1 MFSLWSSCS
10 VDELPRSNELIPTC
24 PLSSGSISIKLL
36 LERAGLPDVRFHDL
50 RHSVA
55 TILFAAGVDL
65 KVISELLGHSSIAV
79 TSDVYAHLLPDM
91 QRTVVNKMDDPF
103 GSL

>member
-1 MFSLWSSCS
+1 MLKW
-10 VDELPRSNELIPTC
+10 
-24 PLSSGSISIKLL
+24 
-36 LERAGLPDVRFHDL
+36 AGLQDVRFHDL

-79 TSDVYAHLLPDM
+79 TSDVYAHLLPGM
-91 QRTVVNKMDDPF
+91 QRAVVNKMDDLF
-103 GSL
+103 GSSHV

>member
-1 MFSLWSSCS
+1 VPGGFL
-10 VDELPRSNELIPTC
+10 RAN
-24 PLSSGSISIKLL
+24 SIVASFKMLL
-36 LERAGLPDVRFHDL
+36 KRADLPDVRFHDL

-79 TSDVYAHLLPDM
+79 TSDIYARLLPDM
-91 QRTVVNKMDDPF
+91 QRGVVNKMDDLF
-103 GSL
+103 GSS

>member
-1 MFSLWSSCS
+1 
-10 VDELPRSNELIPTC
+10 
-24 PLSSGSISIKLL
+24 
-36 LERAGLPDVRFHDL
+36 
-50 RHSVA
+50 VA

-65 KVISELLGHSSIAV
+65 NVISELLGHSSIAV

-91 QRTVVNKMDDPF
+91 QRDVVNKMEDLF

>member
-1 MFSLWSSCS
+1 M
-10 VDELPRSNELIPTC
+10 
-24 PLSSGSISIKLL
+24 
-36 LERAGLPDVRFHDL
+36 RFHDL

-55 TILFAAGVDL
+55 AILFAAGVDL

-91 QRTVVNKMDDPF
+91 QRDVVNKMNDLF
-103 GSL
+103 GSS